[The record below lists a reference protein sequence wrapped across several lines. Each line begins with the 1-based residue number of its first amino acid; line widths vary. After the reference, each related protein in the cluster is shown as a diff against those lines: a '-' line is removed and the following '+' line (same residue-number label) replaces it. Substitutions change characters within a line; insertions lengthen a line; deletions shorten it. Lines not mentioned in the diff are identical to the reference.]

1 MSLLKNKL
9 LNTYKRLP
17 VTFERGSG
25 AWLFDQSGN
34 KYLDGLSGVA
44 VNTLG
49 HNHPVLVQAISEQ
62 AKKLIHISNY
72 YHIDEQSMLAD
83 KLVAISE
90 LSSVFFCNSGCEANE
105 AAIKLARL
113 HGHKSNIDNPN
124 IIVMSGGFHGRTMG
138 TLSASGGRKYQ
149 AGFEPLMP
157 GFIRVP
163 YDDIESIKK
172 IANKKNKVS
181 AILVEPIQGEGGIN
195 IPTDF
200 NGYLSLLRNL
210 CDENNWLL
218 MLDEVQCGIGR
229 TGKWFAHQHSDIK
242 PDVMTLAKGL
252 ASGLPIGACVTND
265 KASNLMLPGKHG
277 STFGGNPLACVAGI
291 TTLEV
296 VEKDNLINNAINQGD
311 LIAKEL
317 MLRIGDHDNVK
328 SIRHKGLMIG
338 IELDIPCVDLIEIA
352 LKDKLLINVT
362 AEKVVRLLPPLI
374 IKEDEAMLLAEKL
387 SNLIINF
394 IKKN

>member
-83 KLVAISE
+83 KLVAISK

-113 HGHKSNIDNPN
+113 HGHKLNIDNPN

>member
-113 HGHKSNIDNPN
+113 HGHKLNIDNPN

-138 TLSASGGRKYQ
+138 TLSASGGRKYW
-149 AGFEPLMP
+149 
-157 GFIRVP
+157 
-163 YDDIESIKK
+163 
-172 IANKKNKVS
+172 
-181 AILVEPIQGEGGIN
+181 
-195 IPTDF
+195 
-200 NGYLSLLRNL
+200 LRTLNA
-210 CDENNWLL
+210 
-218 MLDEVQCGIGR
+218 
-229 TGKWFAHQHSDIK
+229 WFY
-242 PDVMTLAKGL
+242 
-252 ASGLPIGACVTND
+252 
-265 KASNLMLPGKHG
+265 
-277 STFGGNPLACVAGI
+277 
-291 TTLEV
+291 
-296 VEKDNLINNAINQGD
+296 
-311 LIAKEL
+311 
-317 MLRIGDHDNVK
+317 
-328 SIRHKGLMIG
+328 
-338 IELDIPCVDLIEIA
+338 
-352 LKDKLLINVT
+352 
-362 AEKVVRLLPPLI
+362 
-374 IKEDEAMLLAEKL
+374 
-387 SNLIINF
+387 
-394 IKKN
+394 

>member
-83 KLVAISE
+83 KLVAISK

-113 HGHKSNIDNPN
+113 HGHKLNIDNPN

-317 MLRIGDHDNVK
+317 MLRIGDRDNVK